1 MIYGRKIVTLCTSR
15 LFDMENHRFVTQLN
29 KALAKEKCSLWIYNI
44 NTDLYWVDEVTSAE
58 PAVFDLID
66 YDKTDVIIWMD
77 ERIKSKRIA
86 QAVISRAK
94 AHEVPVITV
103 DAEYEGCASVCFDY
117 SAGFEK
123 IVRHVIEEHHVE
135 RPHFMGGVP
144 ENPFSDARLAVFR
157 RVLQEHGMPFD
168 DSMVSYGLFWA
179 KPTICETEK
188 LIARG
193 NLPDAIICAN
203 DIMAINVSNVL
214 QQHGIAVPE
223 DVIITGF
230 DGIDEISFV
239 NPNMTSVRCGG
250 IELAAEVFRAVQA
263 CLADAR
269 HTAHYDVEPV
279 LLCNPSCG
287 CPNTVGIDKMYS
299 FNDRFYRYQDDN
311 QFLYEMIERMQACH
325 SIAEASFCLFCEQ
338 IQDMSFVINKW
349 CADNTVNHFESKKDV
364 LFDDTCFL
372 FFDTDIKPF
381 AQQEIERTEIIPN
394 LEQVIAHG
402 FPLIFNVISFMGLPL
417 GYLCFHFRDYEL
429 TNYCKI
435 PQIVNTLSSGL
446 GGFMNWQYQRHLM
459 KQLEYIYKN
468 DALTGLCNR
477 AGFGKEFDRMKE
489 RLEGSGAAL
498 TVILADLDNLKQIND
513 SFGHNAGDHAIR
525 VTAAALKQA
534 CPEGALCVRFGGDE
548 MLAVIPEACDAEAIM
563 SAIQTY
569 LREFNKTSGLEYSV
583 SASVG
588 ARMTALNAQTG
599 FEQIVKEADA
609 AMYAEKQR
617 RKQLMHT

>member
-15 LFDMENHRFVTQLN
+15 LFDMENHRFITQLN
-29 KALAKEKCSLWIYNI
+29 KALVKANCSLWIYNI
-44 NTDLYWVDEVTSAE
+44 NTDLYWVNDLTTAE
-58 PAVFDLID
+58 PTVFELID

-86 QAVISRAK
+86 KTVISRAK
-94 AHEVPVITV
+94 AHHVPVIAV

-117 SAGFEK
+117 EAGFEK
-123 IVRHVIEEHHVE
+123 VVRHVIEAHHAEH
-135 RPHFMGGVP
+135 PHFMAGVP

-179 KPTICETEK
+179 KPTIQETEK

-193 NLPDAIICAN
+193 TLPDAIICAN

-214 QQHGIAVPE
+214 QQHGIGVPE
-223 DVIITGF
+223 DVIVTGF

-239 NPNMTSVRCGG
+239 NPRMTSVRCGG
-250 IELAAEVFRAVQA
+250 TELAAEVFRAVQA
-263 CLADAR
+263 CLADAG
-269 HTAHYDVEPV
+269 HTAHYDVEPE
-279 LLCNPSCG
+279 LLRNSSCG

-311 QFLYEMIERMQACH
+311 QFLYEMIERMQACQ

-349 CADNTVNHFESKKDV
+349 CTDNTVNHFESKKDV
-364 LFDDTCFL
+364 LFDDTMFL
-372 FFDTDIKPF
+372 FFDTDIQPF
-381 AQQEIERTEIIPN
+381 VQREIQRTDIIPN
-394 LEQVIAHG
+394 LQQVMEQNY
-402 FPLIFNVISFMGLPL
+402 PLMFNVISFMGLPL

-435 PQIVNTLSSGL
+435 PQIINTLSSGL

-459 KQLEYIYKN
+459 KQLEYIYKY
-468 DALTGLCNR
+468 DAITGLCNR
-477 AGFGKEFDRMKE
+477 TSFSREFDRMKE
-489 RLEGSGAAL
+489 QLEGSKALL
-498 TVILADLDNLKQIND
+498 TVILADLDNLKYIND
-513 SFGHNAGDHAIR
+513 HFGHNAGDNAIR
-525 VTAAALKQA
+525 VTAAALKAA
-534 CPEGALCVRFGGDE
+534 CPEDALCVRFGGDE
-548 MLAVIPEACDAEAIM
+548 MLAVIPDSCDAEAIM
-563 SAIQTY
+563 TAIHAY
-569 LREFNKTSGLEYSV
+569 LQEYNRTSGLDYTV

-588 ARMTALNAQTG
+588 AQTTALNEQTG

-609 AMYAEKQR
+609 AMYIEKQR
-617 RKQLMHT
+617 RKRIT